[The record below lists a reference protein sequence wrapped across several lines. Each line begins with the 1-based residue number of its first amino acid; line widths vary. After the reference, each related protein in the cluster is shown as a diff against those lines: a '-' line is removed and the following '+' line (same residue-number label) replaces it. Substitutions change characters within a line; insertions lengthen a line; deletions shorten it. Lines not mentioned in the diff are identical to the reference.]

1 MNLGKLIV
9 DIDGITLSS
18 NDYDVL
24 THPNIGGVILFSRN
38 FTSIQQIK
46 KLISDIKSIRSPS
59 LIIYVDQEGQKVQR
73 FRDGLTDLP
82 SVSLL
87 GKKYKADPDDA
98 MELSRN
104 LGWLINYELSTLGV
118 DVNTTPVLDIDYS
131 KSTIMENRCFAETP
145 KIVSILS
152 EAYIQGLK
160 ETGISCICKHY
171 PGHGYAKAD
180 SHEILPEDNRD
191 FKTIY
196 TEDLL
201 PYKKAINQNV
211 EGIMTSHVL
220 YKNVDEFPP
229 TLSRKWLQILRN
241 DLRYRGL
248 IYSDDLSMK
257 ALEKFGNIDDNVIK
271 SLEAGCD
278 CIFVCNNRNIVEKI
292 LDNIN
297 LEGNYDINQK
307 MLKLQTKLNKDN
319 LSKNKKRLNII
330 DKIKN
335 LRIKNQMEINL

>member
-1 MNLGKLIV
+1 VNLGKLIV

-196 TEDLL
+196 TDDLL